1 MHIGVSFPGGQAV
14 DAHLSGHTIRTD
26 QPIERGGSG
35 AHPAPFDLFLASIA
49 TCMGIY
55 ALRFC
60 QLRQIDT
67 ADLSLSVQS
76 EKDPESKLI
85 HLVRVD
91 LRLPAG
97 FPPKYLPAVERALD
111 QCAVK
116 RHLVHPPEFRLQA
129 EIGPSRKREA

>member
-1 MHIGVSFPGGQAV
+1 MNIEVSFPGGLSV
-14 DAHLSGHTIRTD
+14 DAHLSGHTVRTD
-26 QPIERGGSG
+26 QPVEQGGSG

-60 QLRQIDT
+60 QLRKIDSVG
-67 ADLSLSVQS
+67 LSLALQT
-76 EKDPESKLI
+76 ERDPESRRIYLI
-85 HLVRVD
+85 RVE

-116 RHLVHPPEFRLQA
+116 RHLIHPPEFQLQA
-129 EIGPSRKREA
+129 EIGPSRKRES